1 MDFRE
6 GEHVCISLV
15 FGFGYDCPFDLFSR
29 IVYENISQIGDADIK
44 WPEQSGESGFKAGTS
59 YDVPIEVRAIDDFDD
74 DSVRYMMKRMRKQMT
89 DAGISL
95 ATLELRKEEN

>member
-15 FGFGYDCPFDLFSR
+15 FGFGYDCSFDPFSR
-29 IVYENISQIGDADIK
+29 IVNENISQIGDADIR
-44 WPEQSGESGFKAGTS
+44 WPEQSGENGFKAGTS
-59 YDVPIEVRAIDDFDD
+59 YEVPVEITAIDDFDD
-74 DSVRYMMKRMRKQMT
+74 DSVRYMLKRMRKQIT

-95 ATLELRKEEN
+95 AALDIRKEEN